1 MTPGDDIRDDTDP
14 SIRDDTRMTVDGSA
28 MWVGWQSDVISDC
41 NRLIASLI
49 DGRWVGWVHMGL
61 GSHSAA
67 RPMAPLCRV
76 CALLLPRGGES
87 RASLEPVAVL
97 AL

>member
-1 MTPGDDIRDDTDP
+1 
-14 SIRDDTRMTVDGSA
+14 
-28 MWVGWQSDVISDC
+28 
-41 NRLIASLI
+41 
-49 DGRWVGWVHMGL
+49 MGL

-97 AL
+97 ALCLEASGPGGRQFRHVDATQVEGLLRSLGCLYAENLFTAHHISQRY